1 MMKKINT
8 TYLIALS
15 ALVFASCSESDG
27 LSSGIPLS
35 KEKIAFAATLQD
47 GWNGGT
53 SAEAGNSSRAGKPT
67 FSGLAMEQKVLTANE
82 GLAKPLYLHPLETE
96 NTSVMNAMPQ
106 TRGVMNES
114 STVGSFGV
122 SAVYSKDGVNYSPLF
137 QNEEATQNG
146 SYWFTSSNATWPLDG
161 SVSFYAYAPYN
172 ETSLS
177 LQGSDDFVKNKT
189 IRYTANTDFSKQP
202 DFIVAKSESNAFTSS
217 TANKAVGLSFS
228 HALTAITFS
237 ISADMIP
244 GKVKS
249 ITVSGVY
256 GQGDYDLSK
265 ASWASLANP
274 SSTYVITPNDASV
287 NAGESKALTD
297 KNSAL
302 MMIPQHFGPK
312 ANANANVSM
321 VFNDGAKD
329 KTVSF
334 SLNGTSWE
342 AGKHITYVLS
352 SSKITT
358 LKMGDLT
365 YPSGWN
371 SVNDGA
377 THKIRKAYDPNT
389 SAGLFVVNEEKEK
402 KVIEA
407 NVQLTYDGT
416 SWSLPAGSKL
426 KFSPQYNYFVYYPYQ
441 KGGLPGAPAKDAS
454 NIDVTSAEKFFA
466 NAIATWK
473 SNNIA
478 ADQSTLEKMNA
489 CDLQIGKASLD
500 EDGCSVSFKMEHAM
514 GLAVLNRE
522 SKSVPKHY
530 ILSGYPSYT
539 WDNGTT
545 TLIPSATLS
554 NSQKLYATTNT
565 QGVKVIPPSAASTF
579 SSTSTENDAWT
590 GDVNITAAANG
601 VGTGTAKIKATKVD
615 YNYTMEVG
623 DIYYSDGAMT
633 HQNEDLASVKTP
645 IGIVG
650 YIGNDYWTEKDF
662 DISRKP
668 VGGHALVMCLKTIG
682 STGSTVDAQEDYKKN
697 GNNGAKVK
705 AYIGNRYAWCSSPSY
720 NRDEKDVENVDSK
733 DKIVKSKNLPYGSGY
748 TETNALITNWGSA
761 AAAVEAAYQAKH
773 YNTLPA
779 PSSKCTGWFLPTAG
793 QYYAVIKT
801 LGAPFS
807 DDWTGIWDG
816 NKSTYPDGGFFR
828 NMTTGTKKNTEDIT
842 NNINDKLKKVGDS
855 NYTEFFGSVNT
866 WAWTSSEFSSTR
878 AVGVDSGV
886 DDSKGSGSVRFNN
899 GHGYKTYQDPVRPFL
914 AF

>member
-53 SAEAGNSSRAGKPT
+53 SAEAGNNSRAGKPT

-106 TRGVMNES
+106 TRGAMNES

-122 SAVYSKDGVNYSPLF
+122 SAVYSKDGVNSSLF

-172 ETSLS
+172 EASLS

-189 IRYTANTDFSKQP
+189 IRYTANTDLSKQP
-202 DFIVAKSESNAFTSS
+202 DLIVAKSESNAFTSS
-217 TANKAVGLSFS
+217 TANEAVSLSFS

-244 GKVKS
+244 GTVKS

-256 GQGDYDLSK
+256 GQGDYDFSTEK
-265 ASWASLANP
+265 WIHLANP
-274 SSTYVITPNDASV
+274 STYVITLNDASV

-302 MMIPQHFGPK
+302 MMIPQNLGADAK
-312 ANANANVSM
+312 VSM

-334 SLNGTSWE
+334 SLNGTSWT

-377 THKIRKAYDPNT
+377 TSKIRKAYDEPN
-389 SAGLFVVNEEKEK
+389 SSVDAGLFVVNDENT
-402 KVIEA
+402 VIAA
-407 NVQLTYDGT
+407 NVKLTLSGT
-416 SWSLPAGSKL
+416 SWSLPTGSKL
-426 KFSPQYNYFVYYPYQ
+426 KFSPKYNYFVYYPYQ
-441 KGGLPGAPAKDAS
+441 DNLAGLPVVNNTPIS
-454 NIDVTSAEKFFA
+454 DVSISSSTQFFA
-466 NAIATWK
+466 DAIAIWK
-473 SNNIA
+473 KSKIA
-478 ADQSTLEKMNA
+478 ADQSTLDKMNA
-489 CDLQIGKASLD
+489 CDLQIGKATLD
-500 EDGCSVSFKMEHAM
+500 DDGCSVSFKMEHAM

-530 ILSGYPSYT
+530 TLIGYPSYT

-545 TLIPSATLS
+545 TLIPSATLL

-565 QGVKVIPPSAASTF
+565 QGVKVIPPSAAFPFS
-579 SSTSTENDAWT
+579 SSTSTGDDAWS

-601 VGTGTAKIKATKVD
+601 VGTGTATIKATMVD
-615 YNYTMEVG
+615 YTYTMEVG

-633 HQNEDLASVKTP
+633 HQSEDLASGKTP

-650 YIGNDYWTEKDF
+650 YLGNNYWTEKGV
-662 DISRKP
+662 SGK
-668 VGGHALVMCLKTIG
+668 GGHALVMCLKTIG
-682 STGSTVDAQEDYKKN
+682 STGKTS
-697 GNNGAKVK
+697 
-705 AYIGNRYAWCSSPSY
+705 IGTRYAWYSS
-720 NRDEKDVENVDSK
+720 NIDAGRTKVDGK
-733 DKIVKSKNLPYGSGY
+733 DKLVNSYKQSYGSGY
-748 TETNALITNWGSA
+748 TETDALIKKWGPA
-761 AAAVEAAYQAKH
+761 AAAASQAQNYK
-773 YNTLPA
+773 TLPA

-793 QYYAVIKT
+793 QYYAVMT
-801 LGAPFS
+801 NLGALFS
-807 DDWTGIWDG
+807 DDWTGIFDG
-816 NKSTYPDGGFFR
+816 NTSTHPKLGFFS
-828 NMTTGTKKNTEDIT
+828 NMTTVTK
-842 NNINDKLKKVGDS
+842 NINDKFKKVGDS
-855 NYTEFFGSVNT
+855 NHTEFFGSVNT
-866 WAWTSSEFSSTR
+866 WAWTSSEFSSTD
-878 AVGVDSGV
+878 AVSIDSGV
-886 DDSKGSGSVRFNN
+886 DDSQGLGSVRFYN
-899 GHGYKTYQDPVRPFL
+899 GGYNKTGQKQVRPFL

>member
-1 MMKKINT
+1 MKKINT

-15 ALVFASCSESDG
+15 ALVFASCSESNE

-53 SAEAGNSSRAGKPT
+53 SAEAGNNSRAGKPT

-122 SAVYSKDGVNYSPLF
+122 SAVYSKDGVNSSLF

-146 SYWFTSSNATWPLDG
+146 NYWFTSSNATWPLDG
-161 SVSFYAYAPYN
+161 SVSFYAYAPN
-172 ETSLS
+172 KDTSLS

-202 DFIVAKSESNAFTSS
+202 DLIVAKNENNAFTSS

-256 GQGDYDLSK
+256 GQGDYDFSN
-265 ASWASLANP
+265 ASWVSLASP
-274 SSTYVITPNDASV
+274 STYVITPNDASV

-297 KNSAL
+297 KTSAL
-302 MMIPQHFGPK
+302 MMIPQKLGPD
-312 ANANANVSM
+312 ANVSM

-334 SLNGTSWE
+334 SLNGTSWT

-365 YPSGWN
+365 YPTAWN

-377 THKIRKAYDPNT
+377 TYKIRTAYDDPN
-389 SAGLFVVNEEKEK
+389 SSVDAGLFVVNEKKE
-402 KVIEA
+402 VIAA
-407 NVQLTYDGT
+407 NVQLTLSGT
-416 SWSLPAGSKL
+416 SWSLPKGSKL
-426 KFSPQYNYFVYYPYQ
+426 KFSPKYCYFVYYPYQ
-441 KGGLPGAPAKDAS
+441 ASLAGLPEVNTTIS
-454 NIDVTSAEKFFA
+454 DVSISSSTQFFA
-466 NAIATWK
+466 DAIANWK
-473 SNNIA
+473 IA
-478 ADQSTLEKMNA
+478 TDQSTPVKMNA

-554 NSQKLYATTNT
+554 NGQKLYATTNT

-579 SSTSTENDAWT
+579 SSTSTENDAWS

-601 VGTGTAKIKATKVD
+601 VGTGTATIKATKVD
-615 YNYTMEVG
+615 YNYTMAVG

-633 HQNEDLASVKTP
+633 HQSEALASGKTP

-662 DISRKP
+662 EISKKP

-682 STGSTVDAQEDYKKN
+682 SADKTS
-697 GNNGAKVK
+697 
-705 AYIGNRYAWCSSPSY
+705 IGTKYAWYSPYSSNSDTGRRPFVNSR
-720 NRDEKDVENVDSK
+720 NLIVDSK
-733 DKIVKSKNLPYGSGY
+733 NQTYGSGY
-748 TETNALITNWGSA
+748 TDTNYLINKWKLEA
-761 AAAVEAAYQAKH
+761 AAAYHAKY

-779 PSSKCTGWFLPTAG
+779 PTNKCTGWFLPSAG
-793 QYYAVIKT
+793 QYYAVMT
-801 LGAPFS
+801 NLGAAFS
-807 DDWTGIWDG
+807 SDWSGIWNGDTSAHP
-816 NKSTYPDGGFFR
+816 KLGFFE
-828 NMTTGTKKNTEDIT
+828 NMKTVTT
-842 NNINDKLKKVGDS
+842 NINNMLKKVGDS
-855 NYTEFFGSVNT
+855 NHTEFFGSVNN
-866 WAWTSSEFSSTR
+866 WAWTSSEYSASG
-878 AVGVDSGV
+878 GVALDSGF
-886 DDSKGSGSVRFNN
+886 DDLYDGSGTVRFV
-899 GHGYKTYQDPVRPFL
+899 GGDKSSKWGELPVRPFL

>member
-1 MMKKINT
+1 MKKINT

-15 ALVFASCSESDG
+15 AWVFASCSESDG

-53 SAEAGNSSRAGKPT
+53 SAEAGNNSRAGKPT

-96 NTSVMNAMPQ
+96 NTTVMNAMPQ

-122 SAVYSKDGVNYSPLF
+122 SAVYSKDGVNSSLF
-137 QNEEATQNG
+137 QNAEATQNG
-146 SYWFTSSNATWPLDG
+146 NYWFTSSNATWPLDG
-161 SVSFYAYAPYN
+161 SVSFYAYAPN
-172 ETSLS
+172 KDTSLS
-177 LQGSDDFVKNKT
+177 LQGSDDVVKNKT

-202 DFIVAKSESNAFTSS
+202 DLIVAKSENNAFTSS
-217 TANKAVGLSFS
+217 TANKAVGLSFN

-244 GKVKS
+244 GTVKS

-256 GQGDYDLSK
+256 GQGDYDFSTEK
-265 ASWASLANP
+265 WKYGAT
-274 SSTYVITPNDASV
+274 STYVIEPNVSV
-287 NAGESKALTD
+287 KAGESKALTD

-302 MMIPQHFGPK
+302 MMIPQDLD
-312 ANANANVSM
+312 ANANAKVSM
-321 VFNDGAKD
+321 VFNDGNKD

-334 SLNGTSWE
+334 SLNGTWD

-358 LKMGDLT
+358 LKMGSLA
-365 YPSGWN
+365 YPTGWN
-371 SVNDGA
+371 SVNTDA
-377 THKIRKAYDPNT
+377 KNQIRKAYDPSDPNDPNT

-441 KGGLPGAPAKDAS
+441 PDGLPGAPAKGTEATEENVAS
-454 NIDVTSAEKFFA
+454 ADNFFA
-466 NAIATWK
+466 NAIDTWK
-473 SNNIA
+473 SSKIA
-478 ADQSTLEKMNA
+478 PDQSTSDKMNA

-530 ILSGYPSYT
+530 ILSGYPSSYT

-545 TLIPSATLS
+545 TLIPNATLS
-554 NSQKLYATTNT
+554 NGQMLYATTNT
-565 QGVKVIPPSAASTF
+565 QGVKVIPPSAAFPF
-579 SSTSTENDAWT
+579 SSTSKGDDAWS

-601 VGTGTAKIKATKVD
+601 VGTGTATIKATKVD
-615 YNYTMEVG
+615 DKYTMEVG

-633 HQNEDLASVKTP
+633 HQSEALASGKTP

-650 YIGNDYWTEKDF
+650 YLGNDYWTE
-662 DISRKP
+662 SNTGSGY
-668 VGGHALVMCLKTIG
+668 GGHALVMCLKTIG
-682 STGSTVDAQEDYKKN
+682 STGKTS
-697 GNNGAKVK
+697 
-705 AYIGNRYAWCSSPSY
+705 IGTKYAWYSPYSSNSDTGRRPFVNS
-720 NRDEKDVENVDSK
+720 RDLIVDS
-733 DKIVKSKNLPYGSGY
+733 NNQTYGSGY
-748 TETNALITNWGSA
+748 TDTNYLINKWGSNA
-761 AAAVEAAYQAKH
+761 AAAYQAQNYK
-773 YNTLPA
+773 TLLA
-779 PSSKCTGWFLPTAG
+779 PSSKCTGWFLPSAG
-793 QYYAVIKT
+793 QYYAVMT
-801 LGAPFS
+801 NLGAPFS
-807 DDWTGIWDG
+807 DDWTGIGDG
-816 NKSTYPDGGFFR
+816 NTSTHPNQGFFS
-828 NMTTGTKKNTEDIT
+828 NMTTVTK
-842 NNINDKLKKVGDS
+842 NINDKLKKVGDS
-855 NYTEFFGSVNT
+855 NHTEFFGDIIT
-866 WAWTSSEFSSTR
+866 WAWTSSEFSSTD
-878 AVGVDSGV
+878 AVFLDSGV
-886 DDSKGSGSVRFNN
+886 DDSMGSGSVRFYSNCYSKPGLN
-899 GHGYKTYQDPVRPFL
+899 PVRPFL

>member
-1 MMKKINT
+1 MKKINT

-53 SAEAGNSSRAGKPT
+53 SAEAGNNSRAGKPS

-106 TRGVMNES
+106 TRGAMNES

-122 SAVYSKDGVNYSPLF
+122 SAVYSKGGANSSLF

-146 SYWFTSSNATWPLDG
+146 NYWFTSSNATWPLDG
-161 SVSFYAYAPYN
+161 SVSFYAYAPN
-172 ETSLS
+172 KETSLS
-177 LQGSDDFVKNKT
+177 LQGSDDVVKNKT

-202 DFIVAKSESNAFTSS
+202 DLIVAKSENNAFTSS
-217 TANKAVGLSFS
+217 TVNKAVSLSFS

-244 GKVKS
+244 GTVKS

-265 ASWASLANP
+265 ASWAALANP
-274 SSTYVITPNDASV
+274 STYAITLNASV
-287 NAGESKALTD
+287 KAGESKALTD

-302 MMIPQHFGPK
+302 MMIPQDLD
-312 ANANANVSM
+312 ANANAKVSM
-321 VFNDGAKD
+321 VFNDGKKD

-334 SLNGTSWE
+334 SLNGTSWT

-358 LKMGDLT
+358 LNMGSLT
-365 YPSGWN
+365 YPTGWN
-371 SVNDGA
+371 SVNTGA
-377 THKIRKAYDPNT
+377 TNQIRTAYASNT
-389 SAGLFVVNEEKEK
+389 SAGLFVVNEEK
-402 KVIEA
+402 KVIAA

-466 NAIATWK
+466 NAIAIWK
-473 SNNIA
+473 SSKIT
-478 ADQSTLEKMNA
+478 ADQSTLKMMND
-489 CDLQIGKASLD
+489 CDLQIGKATLD
-500 EDGCSVSFKMEHAM
+500 DDGCSVNFKMEHAM

-530 ILSGYPSYT
+530 ILSGYSTYT

-545 TLIPSATLS
+545 TLIPNATLS

-565 QGVKVIPPSAASTF
+565 QGVKVIPPSAAFPF
-579 SSTSTENDAWT
+579 SSTSKENDAWS

-601 VGTGTAKIKATKVD
+601 VGTGTAKIKATKVNQD
-615 YNYTMEVG
+615 YIMAVG

-633 HQNEDLASVKTP
+633 HQSEALASGKTP

-650 YIGNDYWTEKDF
+650 YIGSDYWTEKGV
-662 DISRKP
+662 SGK
-668 VGGHALVMCLKTIG
+668 GGHALVMCLKTIG
-682 STGSTVDAQEDYKKN
+682 STGKTSIGTV
-697 GNNGAKVK
+697 
-705 AYIGNRYAWCSSPSY
+705 YAWYSSNSDAGRTKVNSKSLLVNSY
-720 NRDEKDVENVDSK
+720 NQS
-733 DKIVKSKNLPYGSGY
+733 YGSGY
-748 TETNALITNWGSA
+748 TETDALIKKWGSA
-761 AAAVEAAYQAKH
+761 AAAAYHAQNYK
-773 YNTLPA
+773 TLPA
-779 PSSKCTGWFLPTAG
+779 NSSKCTGWFLPTAG
-793 QYYAVIKT
+793 QYYAVMTT
-801 LGAPFS
+801 LGTPFS
-807 DDWTGIWDG
+807 SDWTGIWDG
-816 NKSTYPDGGFFR
+816 NTSTHKNKGFFN
-828 NMTTGTKKNTEDIT
+828 NMKTVTT
-842 NNINDKLKKVGDS
+842 NINDKLKTVGDS
-855 NYTEFFGSVNT
+855 NYTEFFGDINT
-866 WAWTSSEFSSTR
+866 WAWTSSEFSSTG
-878 AVGVDSGV
+878 AVFIDSGV
-886 DDSKGSGSVRFNN
+886 DDSKVSGSFRFHSGGN
-899 GHGYKTYQDPVRPFL
+899 GYGLKTYQRPVRPFL

>member
-1 MMKKINT
+1 MKKINT

-53 SAEAGNSSRAGKPT
+53 SAEAGNNSRAGKPT

-106 TRGVMNES
+106 TRGAMNES
-114 STVGSFGV
+114 VGSFGV
-122 SAVYSKDGVNYSPLF
+122 SAVYSKDGANYSPLF

-172 ETSLS
+172 DASLS

-202 DFIVAKSESNAFTSS
+202 DLIVAKSESNAFTSS
-217 TANKAVGLSFS
+217 TANKAVGLSFN

-244 GKVKS
+244 GTVKS

-256 GQGDYDLSK
+256 GQGDYDFSN
-265 ASWASLANP
+265 ASWVSLASP
-274 SSTYVITPNDASV
+274 STYVIKPNDASV
-287 NAGESKALTD
+287 KAGESKALTD
-297 KNSAL
+297 KESAL
-302 MMIPQHFGPK
+302 MLIPQDLGADAK
-312 ANANANVSM
+312 VSM
-321 VFNDGAKD
+321 VFNDGAID

-334 SLNGTSWE
+334 SLDGTSWT

-365 YPSGWN
+365 YPTAWN
-371 SVNDGA
+371 SV
-377 THKIRKAYDPNT
+377 IRTAYASNT
-389 SAGLFVVNEEKEK
+389 SAGLFVVNEDKT
-402 KVIEA
+402 VIDA

-416 SWSLPAGSKL
+416 SWSLPKGSKL
-426 KFSPQYNYFVYYPYQ
+426 KFSPNYSYFVYYPYQ
-441 KGGLPGAPAKDAS
+441 ASLAGLPEVNTTIS
-454 NIDVTSAEKFFA
+454 DVSISSSTQFFA
-466 NAIATWK
+466 DAIATWK
-473 SNNIA
+473 SSNIA
-478 ADQSTLEKMNA
+478 ADQSTLKKMNA

-514 GLAVLNRE
+514 GLAEITLGAKTFDNN
-522 SKSVPKHY
+522 Y
-530 ILSGYPSYT
+530 YLSNYTSYT
-539 WDNGTT
+539 WKNGTT
-545 TLIPSATLS
+545 TFHA
-554 NSQKLYATTNT
+554 YAGISGHSFYKVAAYRYVALVKPDITTDFSCGST
-565 QGVKVIPPSAASTF
+565 TDPDSWTEKVSVKP
-579 SSTSTENDAWT
+579 
-590 GDVNITAAANG
+590 AANG
-601 VGTGTAKIKATKVD
+601 VDKVTAISKRTSWPDKS
-615 YNYTMEVG
+615 YTMEVG

-633 HQNEDLASVKTP
+633 HQREDLASGKTS

-650 YIGNDYWTEKDF
+650 YLGNNYWTEKGV
-662 DISRKP
+662 SGK
-668 VGGHALVMCLKTIG
+668 GGHALVMCLKTIG
-682 STGSTVDAQEDYKKN
+682 STGKTS
-697 GNNGAKVK
+697 
-705 AYIGNRYAWCSSPSY
+705 IGTGYAWYSSNSDAGRPKVNSKSLLVNSY
-720 NRDEKDVENVDSK
+720 NQS
-733 DKIVKSKNLPYGSGY
+733 YGSGY
-748 TETNALITNWGSA
+748 TETAALIQKLGSA
-761 AAAVEAAYQAKH
+761 AAAAYQAQK

-779 PSSKCTGWFLPTAG
+779 NSSKCTGWFLPTAG
-793 QYYAVIKT
+793 QYYAVMT
-801 LGAPFS
+801 NLGAPFS

-816 NKSTYPDGGFFR
+816 NSSTHPKGGFFDS
-828 NMTTGTKKNTEDIT
+828 MTTVTK
-842 NNINDKLKKVGDS
+842 NINDKLKKVGDS
-855 NYTEFFGSVNT
+855 NHTEFFGSINT
-866 WAWTSSEFSSTR
+866 WAWTSSEFSSAT
-878 AVGVDSGV
+878 AVAIGSGV
-886 DDSKGSGSVRFNN
+886 DDSKGSGSVRFFCN
-899 GHGYKTYQDPVRPFL
+899 YKTWQLPVRPFL

>member
-1 MMKKINT
+1 MKKINT

-53 SAEAGNSSRAGKPT
+53 STEAGNNSRAGKPT
-67 FSGLAMEQKVLTANE
+67 FSGLAMEQKVLTANG

-96 NTSVMNAMPQ
+96 NTMVMNAMPQ

-122 SAVYSKDGVNYSPLF
+122 SAVYSKDGANYSSLF
-137 QNEEATQNG
+137 QNEEATQKGN
-146 SYWFTSSNATWPLDG
+146 YWFTSSNATWPLDG

-177 LQGSDDFVKNKT
+177 FDDVVKNKT

-202 DFIVAKSESNAFTSS
+202 DLIVAKSENNAFTSS
-217 TANKAVGLSFS
+217 TANEAVSLSFS

-244 GKVKS
+244 GTVKS

-256 GQGDYDLSK
+256 GQGDYDFSK

-274 SSTYVITPNDASV
+274 STYVITPNDASV

-302 MMIPQHFGPK
+302 MMIPQPLN
-312 ANANANVSM
+312 NAKVSM
-321 VFNDGAKD
+321 IFNDGSKD

-334 SLNGTSWE
+334 SLNGTWD

-377 THKIRKAYDPNT
+377 THKIRKAYDEPN
-389 SAGLFVVNEEKEK
+389 SSVDAGLFVVNEKN

-407 NVQLTYDGT
+407 NVQLTYNGT
-416 SWSLPAGSKL
+416 SWSLPTGSKQ

-478 ADQSTLEKMNA
+478 DDQSTLKKMND
-489 CDLQIGKASLD
+489 CDLQIGMASLD

-522 SKSVPKHY
+522 SKSVTKHY

-554 NSQKLYATTNT
+554 NGQKLYATTNT
-565 QGVKVIPPSAASTF
+565 QGVKVIPPSAAFPF
-579 SSTSTENDAWT
+579 SSTSRGDDAWS
-590 GDVNITAAANG
+590 GDVKITAAANG

-615 YNYTMEVG
+615 STYTMKVG

-633 HQNEDLASVKTP
+633 HQSEALASGKTP

-650 YIGNDYWTEKDF
+650 YLGNNYWTEKGV
-662 DISRKP
+662 SGK
-668 VGGHALVMCLKTIG
+668 GGHALVMCLKTIG
-682 STGSTVDAQEDYKKN
+682 STGKTS
-697 GNNGAKVK
+697 
-705 AYIGNRYAWCSSPSY
+705 IGTGYAWYSS
-720 NRDEKDVENVDSK
+720 NIDAGRTKVDSK
-733 DKIVKSKNLPYGSGY
+733 DKLVKSYNETYGSGY
-748 TETNALITNWGSA
+748 AETDTLIQKWGSA
-761 AAAVEAAYQAKH
+761 AAAAYQAQN

-779 PSSKCTGWFLPTAG
+779 NSSKCTGWFLPTAG
-793 QYYAVIKT
+793 QYYAVMT
-801 LGAPFS
+801 NLGATFS
-807 DDWTGIWDG
+807 SDWTGIWDG
-816 NKSTYPDGGFFR
+816 NTSTHPKLGFFS
-828 NMTTGTKKNTEDIT
+828 NMTTVTK
-842 NNINDKLKKVGDS
+842 NINDKLKTVGDS

-866 WAWTSSEFSSTR
+866 WAWTSSEFSSTD
-878 AVGVDSGV
+878 AVVLDSGV
-886 DDSKGSGSVRFNN
+886 NDSKGSGSVRFITSL
-899 GHGYKTYQDPVRPFL
+899 KTRQAPVRPFL

>member
-1 MMKKINT
+1 MKKINT

-53 SAEAGNSSRAGKPT
+53 SAEAGNNSRAGKPI

-106 TRGVMNES
+106 TRGAMNES

-122 SAVYSKDGVNYSPLF
+122 SAVYSKDGVNSSLF

-189 IRYTANTDFSKQP
+189 IRYTANTDDLSKQP
-202 DFIVAKSESNAFTSS
+202 DLIVAKSESNAFTSS
-217 TANKAVGLSFS
+217 TANKAVGLSFN

-265 ASWASLANP
+265 ASWVSLASP
-274 SSTYVITPNDASV
+274 STYVIKPNEASV
-287 NAGESKALTD
+287 KAGESKALTD

-302 MMIPQHFGPK
+302 MMIPQPLD
-312 ANANANVSM
+312 NAKVSM
-321 VFNDGAKD
+321 IFNDGAKD

-334 SLNGTSWE
+334 SLDGTSWT

-358 LKMGDLT
+358 LNMGSLD
-365 YPSGWN
+365 YPAGWN
-371 SVNDGA
+371 SVNQ
-377 THKIRKAYDPNT
+377 IRTKYDPNT

-402 KVIEA
+402 TVIDA

-441 KGGLPGAPAKDAS
+441 LKGLPGAPAKDAS

-466 NAIATWK
+466 DAIAIWK
-473 SNNIA
+473 SSKIT
-478 ADQSTLEKMNA
+478 ADQSTLKMMND

-530 ILSGYPSYT
+530 TLIGYHPSYT

-565 QGVKVIPPSAASTF
+565 QGVKVIPPSVASTF
-579 SSTSTENDAWT
+579 SSTSKENDAWS
-590 GDVNITAAANG
+590 GAVNITAAANG
-601 VGTGTAKIKATKVD
+601 VGTGTATIEATKVD

-633 HQNEDLASVKTP
+633 HQSEALASGKTP

-650 YIGNDYWTEKDF
+650 YLGNDYWTE
-662 DISRKP
+662 SNTGSGY
-668 VGGHALVMCLKTIG
+668 GGHALVMCLKTIG
-682 STGSTVDAQEDYKKN
+682 STGSTKAAQEGKN
-697 GNNGAKVK
+697 IQ
-705 AYIGNRYAWCSSPSY
+705 AYIGTRYVWYSSNSDTGRKLY
-720 NRDEKDVENVDSK
+720 VDSK
-733 DKIVKSKNLPYGSGY
+733 NKIVDSKNQIYGSGY
-748 TETNALITNWGSA
+748 TDTNYLINKWGSNA
-761 AAAVEAAYQAKH
+761 AAAYQAQN
-773 YNTLPA
+773 YSTLPA
-779 PSSKCTGWFLPTAG
+779 PTNKCTGWFLPSAG
-793 QYYAVIKT
+793 QYYAVMT
-801 LGAPFS
+801 NLGAPFL

-816 NKSTYPDGGFFR
+816 NTSTHPKLGFFS
-828 NMTTGTKKNTEDIT
+828 NMTTVTK
-842 NNINDKLKKVGDS
+842 NINDKLKTVGDF

-866 WAWTSSEFSSTR
+866 WAWTSSEFSSST
-878 AVGVDSGV
+878 AVRIDSGV
-886 DDSKGSGSVRFNN
+886 NDSKGSGSVRFDGDN
-899 GHGYKTYQDPVRPFL
+899 GYGNTGQLPVRPFL

>member
-1 MMKKINT
+1 MKKINT

-53 SAEAGNSSRAGKPT
+53 SAEAGNNSRAGKPT

-106 TRGVMNES
+106 TRGAMNES
-114 STVGSFGV
+114 VGSFGV
-122 SAVYSKDGVNYSPLF
+122 SAVYSKDGANYSPLF

-172 ETSLS
+172 DASLS

-202 DFIVAKSESNAFTSS
+202 DLIVAKSESNAFTSS
-217 TANKAVGLSFS
+217 TANKAVGLSFN

-244 GKVKS
+244 GTVKS

-256 GQGDYDLSK
+256 GQGDYDFSN
-265 ASWASLANP
+265 ASWPSTFLANP
-274 SSTYVITPNDASV
+274 STYVIKPNDASV

-302 MMIPQHFGPK
+302 MMIPQPLN
-312 ANANANVSM
+312 NAKVSM
-321 VFNDGAKD
+321 IFNDGSKD

-334 SLNGTSWE
+334 SLNGTWD

-365 YPSGWN
+365 YPTGWN

-377 THKIRKAYDPNT
+377 TYKIRTAYDDPN
-389 SAGLFVVNEEKEK
+389 SSVDAGLFVVNEKKE
-402 KVIEA
+402 VIAA
-407 NVQLTYDGT
+407 NVQLTLSGT
-416 SWSLPAGSKL
+416 SWSLPKGSKL
-426 KFSPQYNYFVYYPYQ
+426 KFSPKYSYFVYYPYQ
-441 KGGLPGAPAKDAS
+441 ANLAGLPAVNTPGS
-454 NIDVTSAEKFFA
+454 DVSSSTKFFA
-466 NAIATWK
+466 DAIANWK
-473 SNNIA
+473 IA
-478 ADQSTLEKMNA
+478 TDQSTPDKMNA
-489 CDLQIGKASLD
+489 CDLQIGKGSLD

-514 GLAVLNRE
+514 GLAEITLGAKTFDNN
-522 SKSVPKHY
+522 Y
-530 ILSGYPSYT
+530 YLSNYTSYT
-539 WDNGTT
+539 WKNGTT
-545 TLIPSATLS
+545 TFHA
-554 NSQKLYATTNT
+554 YAGISGHSFYKVAAYRYVALVKPDITTDFSCGST
-565 QGVKVIPPSAASTF
+565 TDPDSWTEKVSVKP
-579 SSTSTENDAWT
+579 
-590 GDVNITAAANG
+590 AANG
-601 VGTGTAKIKATKVD
+601 VDKVTAICKRTSWPDKS
-615 YNYTMEVG
+615 YTMEVG

-633 HQNEDLASVKTP
+633 HQREDLASGKTS

-650 YIGNDYWTEKDF
+650 YLGNNYWTEKGV
-662 DISRKP
+662 SGK
-668 VGGHALVMCLKTIG
+668 GGHALVMCL
-682 STGSTVDAQEDYKKN
+682 
-697 GNNGAKVK
+697 
-705 AYIGNRYAWCSSPSY
+705 R
-720 NRDEKDVENVDSK
+720 NVDSAGSTQEALDDYDQNGFNGTK
-733 DKIVKSKNLPYGSGY
+733 VKNYIGKTFQFLTYRTPSVRPCINSKEDIVNSCNNAKGSGY
-748 TETNALITNWGSA
+748 TETNALITTYHENAPA
-761 AAAVEAAYQAKH
+761 AFYAKN
-773 YNTLPA
+773 YTTLYPT
-779 PSSKCTGWFLPTAG
+779 SDLCTGWFLPSAG
-793 QYYAVIKT
+793 QYYAVMSN

-807 DDWTGIWDG
+807 EDWSGIAFG
-816 NKSTYPDGGFFR
+816 ANEGYFK
-828 NMTTGTKKNTEDIT
+828 NMTQIT
-842 NNINDKLKKVGDS
+842 SNINEKMKIVGDF
-855 NYTEFFGSVNT
+855 NYTEFFGRIAKS
-866 WAWTSSEFSSTR
+866 AWTSSENSNRYDCNAIGLFSRETTLEG
-878 AVGVDSGV
+878 AI
-886 DDSKGSGSVRFNN
+886 RFVSYMGN
-899 GHGYKTYQDPVRPFL
+899 GYGWNTDQYFHIRPFL